1 MSLLILAIYPF
12 MVKETTGTEFGF
24 FLILSLI
31 PFGLLFATL
40 RRSAANVTIV
50 CSIGVHRK
58 PQTVAQVLR
67 EEKTER
73 VIRSLVLMQKLQHLS
88 KSSEGMTKGPE
99 IITPTLGQEIELVDA
114 KKVFRAMDTS
124 GDGQLDVA
132 ELSALM
138 EQLGAP
144 TTDDSFLAI
153 VKLLDP
159 NQDGIITLEEFLSF
173 YQSNILLNEAHDLEK
188 SLHHLAH
195 QIFYQFDRDES
206 HSIALSE
213 FKDVIESFNVDFSI
227 DEMGELV
234 NEIDHDNT
242 GSIGVHEF
250 EDLLKNHKHLFQT
263 YNLPPLPVEQ

>member
-1 MSLLILAIYPF
+1 
-12 MVKETTGTEFGF
+12 
-24 FLILSLI
+24 
-31 PFGLLFATL
+31 
-40 RRSAANVTIV
+40 
-50 CSIGVHRK
+50 
-58 PQTVAQVLR
+58 
-67 EEKTER
+67 
-73 VIRSLVLMQKLQHLS
+73 MQKLQHLS